1 MPRNGRG
8 GARQGTPNK
17 AYANRTDLNN
27 PKPLPI
33 TAATGQQYGQATAQK
48 NAQKIVPMASG
59 NLGIGNQQGQPPQG
73 SQGPPSY
80 SGPQPGSMPD
90 LFGPTQ
96 NPNEH
101 FMTGVNAG
109 PGQGSEAL
117 TSMTPAP
124 TIAALGLLKTLPDPS
139 PHVKMIIA
147 YLTASAANGATY

>member
-1 MPRNGRG
+1 MMSRNGRG

-73 SQGPPSY
+73 QPQGPPPF
-80 SGPQPGSMPD
+80 SGPQPGTMPD

-96 NPNEH
+96 NTGEH
-101 FMTGVNAG
+101 F
-109 PGQGSEAL
+109 L
-117 TSMTPAP
+117 TPASAVP
-124 TIAALGLLKTLPDPS
+124 PPPS
-139 PHVKMIIA
+139 PTDGALALLNSLGPNVSPQVDYIRKS
-147 YLTASAANGATY
+147 LAAQAQNDTPF

>member
-96 NPNEH
+96 NTGEH
-101 FMTGVNAG
+101 F
-109 PGQGSEAL
+109 L
-117 TSMTPAP
+117 TPATTPPPPPSP
-124 TIAALGLLKTLPDPS
+124 TASALGLLNSLGTNVS
-139 PHVKMIIA
+139 PQV
-147 YLTASAANGATY
+147 TYVRNWLVAQQQNEMPH